1 MALFVATAHVHVDPQ
16 MKYEDLKD
24 FHNCLDNGI
33 NRWTKRNEELTSG
46 FVVVDITITYI
57 DNPFL
62 LVTASYRSA
71 APTEFS
77 LQESINRALYEDDEI

>member
-1 MALFVATAHVHVDPQ
+1 MALFIATAHVHVDPQ

-24 FHNCLDNGI
+24 FHNCLDKGI
-33 NRWTKRNEELTSG
+33 NRWTKRNEELVSG
-46 FVVVDITITYI
+46 FVVVDISITDI
-57 DNPFL
+57 SNPFL
-62 LVTASYRSA
+62 LVTASYRSS